1 MVSISFDLKTTE
13 QNRALHTTEK
23 INSKVSIMR
32 FQKTQTGYFV
42 VVSVNFNE
50 HDKELF
56 EQYIL
61 QRAKEILVEMKY
73 LLC

>member
-1 MVSISFDLKTTE
+1 
-13 QNRALHTTEK
+13 
-23 INSKVSIMR
+23 MR

-56 EQYIL
+56 KQYIL